1 MTTSKH
7 TGVRRLA
14 LITAM
19 LSQAGLCHSAWAQ
32 SAEGRQSER
41 LQLEEIIVTAQRR
54 EQSLQDV
61 SIAISAFTGDTLQER
76 VIEDV
81 ADLQFSVP
89 NLIANARQVNIRG
102 VGNNSGASTSE
113 AGLGYHSNGVYINSP
128 AFVTGEYYDIERI
141 EVLRGPQGTLYGRN
155 TTGGVFNILTKK
167 PHEELGGYIQAQ
179 VGNFSATRLQGAVNF
194 PVGDNLRQ
202 RFAGFSNRRDGYTD
216 NLFTGNDVDNRDSF
230 GLRSS
235 TALDFSDDFSADL
248 VVEYLKEDSNRSR
261 ETKGTCTK
269 DPVTGCSALSA
280 GFETP
285 DTSTS
290 IYQILNGAVFGGM
303 LIPPGDYFANANNPD
318 NFRVVNIDQEPT
330 FEFEQLIASLE
341 LNYRFGDY
349 TFTSL
354 TGYVD
359 TDSDTFA
366 DFDRFATDVQ
376 LAVPVTFRANGRDL
390 TTTTNIVAGRRDI
403 EEAEQFTQ
411 EFRLASDYDG
421 RFNFLAGLFYFD
433 DERSSQVIITHSVQA
448 LTAQVLGLP
457 EEFEAFDVLSDPVTT
472 ESLALFGEGY
482 FELTDETLLTVGLR
496 YTDDDKSIVT
506 RQIFLNFTDPTPIFA
521 EQDWQEVTGKIT
533 LEHSLTDGS
542 LIFGTLSRGYKAG
555 GVNAGA
561 ANEGAT
567 FEPEYLNVFEVGAKN
582 TLLDG
587 RLVANVGAFYYDYE
601 DLQAAQVT
609 ETSTLTTNTDA
620 EVYGFEGEFSFAV
633 TDALQLDLSLALLE
647 TELKDF
653 VTADQGD
660 PLGLAPNT
668 VPALDE
674 NGNPRVV
681 PGTISLPQLV
691 KDLDGNELNNAP
703 NTSVKLGASYTFN
716 LTGDYELTARAD
728 HFWQDDYFAN
738 GFNKPS
744 DVIDSWSQTDLQLVL
759 RPGAGNWFAR
769 AFVKNLSDN
778 DDVLRRG
785 QDGPLVGRFR
795 SVNVLE
801 PRTYGIEVN
810 LSFE

>member
-1 MTTSKH
+1 MSRSYR
-7 TGVRRLA
+7 GAALRLPVAA
-14 LITAM
+14 LVV
-19 LSQAGLCHSAWAQ
+19 LSFDPCRPVFAQASPNF
-32 SAEGRQSER
+32 
-41 LQLEEIIVTAQRR
+41 QLEEIIVTAQRR

-61 SIAISAFTGDTLQER
+61 SVAISAFTGDALQER

-81 ADLQFSVP
+81 ADLQFAVP
-89 NLIANARQVNIRG
+89 NLIANARQVSIRG

-113 AGLGYHSNGVYINSP
+113 AGLGYHSNGVYINTP
-128 AFVTGEYYDIERI
+128 AFVSGEYFDLERI

-155 TTGGVFNILTKK
+155 TTAGVLNILTKK
-167 PHEELGGYIQAQ
+167 PDDDLGGYIQAQ
-179 VGNFSATRLQGAVNF
+179 VGNFSAQRLQGAI
-194 PVGDNLRQ
+194 NLPLSGNVKQ

-216 NLFTGNDVDNRDSF
+216 NLFTGNDIDNRDTF
-230 GLRSS
+230 GIRSS
-235 TALDFSDDFSADL
+235 TAFEFSERFSADL
-248 VVEYLKEDSNRSR
+248 VVEYLQEDSNRSR

-269 DPVTGCSALSA
+269 DPTTGCSALSA

-290 IYQILNGAVFGGM
+290 IYQLLNTLIFGGQ
-303 LIPPGDYFANANNPD
+303 LIPPGDYFANAINPAD
-318 NFRVVNIDQEPT
+318 FRTVNVDQEPT
-330 FEFEQLIASLE
+330 FELEQLIASLE
-341 LNYRFGDY
+341 FNYSFGDY

-376 LAVPVTFRANGRDL
+376 LAVPVTFRADGRNL
-390 TTTTNIVAGRRDI
+390 ITTRDIVAGRRNLLK
-403 EEAEQFTQ
+403 AEQFTQ
-411 EFRLASDYDG
+411 EFRLASNYDG
-421 RFNFLAGLFYFD
+421 GFDFLVGLFYFD
-433 DERSSQVIITHSVQA
+433 DETASQTLITHSVQA
-448 LTAQVLGLP
+448 LAAQTLGLP
-457 EEFEAFDVLSDPVTT
+457 AEFDAFDVLSDPVTT

-482 FELTDETLLTVGLR
+482 FRLTDDTTLTVGLR
-496 YTDDDKSIVT
+496 LTDDEKSIVT
-506 RQIFLNFTDPTPIFA
+506 RQLFLNLTDPTPISA
-521 EQDWQEVTGKIT
+521 EQDWQELTGKIT
-533 LEHSLTDGS
+533 LEHFLSDDSLV
-542 LIFGTLSRGYKAG
+542 FGTFSRGYKAG

-561 ANEGAT
+561 TNEGAE
-567 FEPEYLNVFEVGAKN
+567 FDPEYINVFEVGTKN
-582 TLLDG
+582 TLLGG

-609 ETSTLTTNTDA
+609 ETATLTTNTDA
-620 EVYGFEGEFSFAV
+620 EVYGLEGEFFFAV
-633 TDALQLDLSLALLE
+633 NDALQIDLVLALLE
-647 TELKDF
+647 TELQDF
-653 VTADQGD
+653 TSADQGD
-660 PLGLAPNT
+660 PLGIAPNT

-674 NGNPRVV
+674 NGNPRIV

-703 NTSVKLGASYTFN
+703 NTSVKFGISYTFDVTSEYD
-716 LTGDYELTARAD
+716 LTLRAD

-744 DVIDSWSQTDLQLVL
+744 DRLESWSQTDAQILLEP
-759 RPGAGNWFAR
+759 RSGDWFVR
-769 AFVKNLSDN
+769 AFVKNIDDN

-801 PRTYGIEVN
+801 PRTYGVEIN
-810 LSFE
+810 YTFE